1 MERKA
6 HTDKF
11 TEVEDRYAGYTVYDQ
26 HYEKIGNVDDLFLDE
41 KRPAAEYMSVK
52 MGFLGPVPPDPV
64 PDGEGQRHAADHQG
78 RSRQGEAKERSHLR

>member
-1 MERKA
+1 MERKG

-41 KRPAAEYMSVK
+41 SDQPEYN
-52 MGFLGPVPPDPV
+52 
-64 PDGEGQRHAADHQG
+64 R
-78 RSRQGEAKERSHLR
+78 R